1 MRKYILIITAVAV
14 LAGCKGRSAQDPQ
27 PAADPNLA
35 TIEAALRD
43 ACITPETFRLVDC
56 SVIGTETLAD
66 QIANREAF
74 FRDQIERLSGYSGS
88 FWEKDIAK
96 DKELLSFLEGV
107 RAEQGSR
114 IDDVV
119 ATIYQADARYK
130 SPLVDVEVRE
140 VSQIRVNE
148 KGEITAVK
156 DVDAASWTELGSWFS
171 IPGYEA
177 EVMKR

>member
-14 LAGCKGRSAQDPQ
+14 LAGCKGRPAQDPQ

-35 TIEAALRD
+35 TIEASLRD

-56 SVIGTETLAD
+56 KIIGKETLGD
-66 QIANREAF
+66 QIADREKY
-74 FRDQIERLSGYSGS
+74 FREKIESRSGFTGS
-88 FWEKDIAK
+88 YWENQLAR
-96 DKELLSFLEGV
+96 DKEILSFLEGV